1 MAAQTLLSVTNTPQ
15 KVQLARIAHVI
26 QKHPDLRRWEEFA
39 KDFGFVEAGRQG
51 GTAYY
56 RGFGKD
62 PYCVV
67 ACASES
73 GKKEFGGAA
82 FVTKSKADFEKAK
95 KIPGATLVDISSA
108 PGGGQMVSIP
118 TPTNNFIHVIW
129 GQTEG
134 ENAQPTNTIKIT
146 HEEFNTSLE
155 KARKRKWRP
164 SLLPD
169 FLLNLSHF
177 QANFKD
183 LSMRRRRFINW
194 DTMDISPRSL
204 RRTLSSIRQIS
215 TLWCLTSL
223 PIPRARIT
231 TVSSTSI

>member
-1 MAAQTLLSVTNTPQ
+1 MAAQNLLSINNTPQ
-15 KVQLARIAHVI
+15 KVQLSRIAHVI

-51 GTAYY
+51 GTVYY
-56 RGFGKD
+56 RGFGED

-67 ACASES
+67 ASASAS

-82 FVTKSKADFEKAK
+82 FVTKTEADFEKAK

-129 GQTEG
+129 GQTERD
-134 ENAQPTNTIKIT
+134 NPRLTNSIKVT

-155 KARKRKWRP
+155 KARKG
-164 SLLPD
+164 
-169 FLLNLSHF
+169 
-177 QANFKD
+177 
-183 LSMRRRRFINW
+183 
-194 DTMDISPRSL
+194 
-204 RRTLSSIRQIS
+204 
-215 TLWCLTSL
+215 
-223 PIPRARIT
+223 
-231 TVSSTSI
+231 